1 MEDKVMKRILTGV
14 LIAIPVAY
22 FIFLIASWNNYLKF
36 QAEAKRQVD
45 EKLDEWLARQQA
57 E

>member
-1 MEDKVMKRILTGV
+1 MEDKTIKRLIAGA

>member
-1 MEDKVMKRILTGV
+1 MDDKMVKRIMVGV
-14 LIAIPVAY
+14 LVAIPVAY
-22 FIFLIASWNNYLKF
+22 FIFLIATWNNYLKF